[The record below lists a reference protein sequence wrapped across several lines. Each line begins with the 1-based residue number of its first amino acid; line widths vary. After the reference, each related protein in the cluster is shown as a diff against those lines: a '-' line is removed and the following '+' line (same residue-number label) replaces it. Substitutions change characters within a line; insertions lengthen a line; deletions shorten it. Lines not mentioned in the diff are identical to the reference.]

1 MPVHEAAGES
11 IRDYNERLWWERII
25 AQIDGGCPG
34 RRLRRPRPEPQATDA
49 LQGLTRCRVRTSAEH
64 DPNGMRQ
71 AVVYERNGDPRAG

>member
-34 RRLRRPRPEPQATDA
+34 RRLRRPGPSRR
-49 LQGLTRCRVRTSAEH
+49 LLMRCRV
-64 DPNGMRQ
+64 
-71 AVVYERNGDPRAG
+71 